1 MSRTAGNMNTNNE
14 PKRYAGGR
22 LRDVLDPWR
31 EMLFRCENCGLES
44 LGKDLDP
51 GDLHQSFFTK
61 ECPDCAHNV
70 VSISLPHVT
79 EMLGDL
85 GDLTPETREEV
96 FAFAGQSTQWQREKL
111 HRIEQLP
118 EINLDHIVLVWD
130 TDDEGQE
137 RSEPYGQIIIRC
149 GEREIYRGPSSWGH
163 YAYVIDACKVLRRK
177 YGNRLHDVIP
187 TERTF
192 SALWGD
198 ELRAPEIVEGMRE
211 RLRKA
216 SRIENWTNLPI
227 DPSHSWETYGA

>member
-1 MSRTAGNMNTNNE
+1 MNTHNE
-14 PKRYAGGR
+14 PQRYAGGR
-22 LRDVLDPWR
+22 LREVLDPWR

-44 LGKDLDP
+44 LGRDLDP
-51 GDLHQSFFTK
+51 GDLHQSFFTR

-70 VSISLPHVT
+70 VSISLPHVA

-85 GDLTPETREEV
+85 GDLPPETREEV

-137 RSEPYGQIIIRC
+137 GSEPYGQIIIRC
-149 GEREIYRGPSSWGH
+149 GEREIYRGASSWGH
-163 YAYVIDACKVLRRK
+163 YAYFIDACKVLRRK
-177 YGNRLHDVIP
+177 YGKRLHDVIP

-198 ELRAPEIVEGMRE
+198 EIRAPEIVEGMRE

-216 SRIENWTNLPI
+216 SRIENWTHLPI
-227 DPSHSWETYGA
+227 EPWHSWENYEA